1 MCVIAIA
8 TYYGGSLLVCINS
21 GYNDD
26 GEGLYSGGE
35 ESGSGASGSGD
46 DMKEGD
52 EGDVGTESELAECVD
67 VLHRED
73 DEGDE
78 LTSSTTYTAAMCSVL
93 CMDSITNSQPYQVTC
108 MVGFV

>member
-1 MCVIAIA
+1 M
-8 TYYGGSLLVCINS
+8 LVCINS
-21 GYNDD
+21 GDD

-52 EGDVGTESELAECVD
+52 VGTESELAECVD

-73 DEGDE
+73 DEGDQ
-78 LTSSTTYTAAMCSVL
+78 LTSSTAYTAATCSVL
-93 CMDSITNSQPYQVTC
+93 CMDSISINQPYQVC
-108 MVGFV
+108 VY